1 MTYWEEDNERL
12 KSFREWFAKPSEMA
26 VFAALYL
33 EPEILQQLKRDK
45 QFDTLLLNNIR
56 GCPVETMF
64 PIQNITK
71 CWDLILRP
79 DAFAE
84 DLRDMV
90 KWLRE
95 RNNLVKDFYRYWGI
109 NVEKLSIP
117 YRECF
122 DGYLTYFF
130 EDELDDY
137 IIEQS
142 LEKHAAD
149 GTREIDVRLFI
160 ECMRMN
166 IPEVKKLLAEGANMG
181 AIIYDGERS
190 MRLDQ
195 ELRAESSK
203 ASGQIFKYLQKYWED
218 PEDGPTNFMEEFT
231 FPYFVAWAG
240 YEDVIQVLMAHN
252 A

>member
-1 MTYWEEDNERL
+1 M
-12 KSFREWFAKPSEMA
+12 KPREMA

-33 EPEILQQLKRDK
+33 EPEILQQLKRDG
-45 QFDTLLLNNIR
+45 QFDTLLLNNIQE
-56 GCPVETMF
+56 CPVATMF
-64 PIQNITK
+64 PIQYITR

-79 DAFAE
+79 DAFSE
-84 DLRDMV
+84 DLRGMV

-95 RNNLVKDFYRYWGI
+95 RNNQVKDFYRYWGI

-122 DGYLTYFF
+122 NGYLTCFF

-137 IIEQS
+137 IIEKS
-142 LEKHAAD
+142 LEKHGTD

-166 IPEVKKLLAEGANMG
+166 IPEVKKLLAEGAYMG

-203 ASGQIFKYLQKYWED
+203 ASRQIFRFLQNYWEN
-218 PEDGPTNFMEEFT
+218 PEYGVTDFIDEFT

-240 YEDVIQVLMAHN
+240 YEEVIQVLMAHN
-252 A
+252 K